1 MILTF
6 FELHKITDEVFDVWL
21 KKLPKF
27 RQDKVMR
34 YRFRNDRVRSLCAY
48 LLLCVGLGRIVENF
62 SYNEHGKPAL
72 LDGDLQ
78 INFSHAKS
86 AVVAGFSK
94 HPIGVDVEFI
104 REKYPKIVC
113 KRVFTDAEIQ
123 QIETAKDPTL
133 MFFKFWTLKESF
145 VKCLGQ
151 GLSFPLKTVEFQ
163 LSGEE
168 VKFAIGDA
176 GADLQSVP
184 YTFSTFT
191 QDGHQ
196 VSICVGTDETSAP
209 AVRNLSFEEFSN
221 LITVIANC
229 EAVKQSNG
237 LLRHYVPRNDDT
249 K

>member
-1 MILTF
+1 
-6 FELHKITDEVFDVWL
+6 
-21 KKLPKF
+21 
-27 RQDKVMR
+27 MR

-48 LLLCVGLGRIVENF
+48 LLLCVGLGRIVKDF

-72 LDGDLQ
+72 LDDDLQ

-168 VKFAIGDA
+168 VKFRSIPFPSTPLRERSLSGVETPV
-176 GADLQSVP
+176 LS
-184 YTFSTFT
+184 FSTFT
-191 QDGHQ
+191 ENGHQ
-196 VSICVGTDETSAP
+196 ISICIGTDCKSAP
-209 AVRNLSFEEFSN
+209 AVKKMSFEEFSN

-237 LLRHYVPRNDDT
+237 LLRHYVPRNDDS

>member
-72 LDGDLQ
+72 MDDDLQ

-123 QIETAKDPTL
+123 QIETAKNPTL

-163 LSGEE
+163 LNGEE
-168 VKFAIGDA
+168 VKFAIGGA

-209 AVRNLSFEEFSN
+209 AVRNLSFEEFSS

>member
-6 FELHKITDEVFDVWL
+6 FELHKITDEVFDVWI
-21 KKLPKF
+21 KKLPAF
-27 RQDKVMR
+27 RQDKVLR

-48 LLLCVGLGRIVENF
+48 LLLCVGLGRIVNNF

-72 LDGDLQ
+72 MDDDLH

-168 VKFAIGDA
+168 IKFSDKRF
-176 GADLQSVP
+176 L
-184 YTFSTFT
+184 FSTLT
-191 QDGHQ
+191 QNGHQ
-196 VSICVGTDETSAP
+196 VSICSTENHDVK
-209 AVRNLSFEEFSN
+209 NINFEEFSKSICD
-221 LITVIANC
+221 L
-229 EAVKQSNG
+229 
-237 LLRHYVPRNDDT
+237 
-249 K
+249 